1 MYAFRI
7 QNSLDLRQIHLVRVS
22 RNLLLL
28 FHQFGLK
35 LGETNN
41 LNSLPIKVFANK
53 N

>member
-1 MYAFRI
+1 MHFEFK
-7 QNSLDLRQIHLVRVS
+7 IHLIYNRHLAWVS
-22 RNLLLL
+22 RNLLPLC
-28 FHQFGLK
+28 QFGLK

>member
-1 MYAFRI
+1 MYAFWI
-7 QNSLDLRQIHLVRVS
+7 QDSHDLQQRDLVPVS

-28 FHQFGLK
+28 HQFELK
-35 LGETNN
+35 LGEINN